1 MRAYVYDSESKADQ
15 RAAHDTG
22 IEKSQDELAKLG
34 VLYWKIDG
42 ADALDRIDEIS
53 KERDYKHRD
62 TVSLFFCVYVF
73 FFFSYVSI

>member
-34 VLYWKIDG
+34 VLYWRIDG

-53 KERDYKHRD
+53 KQRDYKHRD
-62 TVSLFFCVYVF
+62 TVSLLFACACVLF
-73 FFFSYVSI
+73 LII